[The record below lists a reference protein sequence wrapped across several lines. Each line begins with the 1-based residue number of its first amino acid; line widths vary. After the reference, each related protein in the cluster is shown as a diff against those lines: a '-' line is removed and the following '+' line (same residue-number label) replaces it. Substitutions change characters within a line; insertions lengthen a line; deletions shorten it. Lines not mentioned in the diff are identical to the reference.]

1 MDHGSVMVIL
11 INSKI
16 QGFIMNNIIYINKY
30 NKKYLKIFIKL
41 PVCRCFLMV
50 LLVDSG
56 FWQVQV
62 PTLYR
67 KIRMKN

>member
-1 MDHGSVMVIL
+1 MVIL

-16 QGFIMNNIIYINKY
+16 QGFIINKIIYINKY
-30 NKKYLKIFIKL
+30 NKKYLQIFIKL
-41 PVCRCFLMV
+41 HMVCRCFLMV
-50 LLVDSG
+50 LLVDSR

>member
-1 MDHGSVMVIL
+1 
-11 INSKI
+11 
-16 QGFIMNNIIYINKY
+16 MNNIIYINKY
-30 NKKYLKIFIKL
+30 NKKYLNIFIKL

-62 PTLYR
+62 PTLYK